1 MNYIKPELVALVPL
15 LNVIGQAIKKKTD
28 SKKLLKIVLLL
39 SGFTLSTVY
48 GLISSR
54 HTGMG
59 RILDAIVMTG
69 LVQGTLIT
77 LLSFGTY
84 DAAIKPLLKKEA

>member
-15 LNVIGQAIKKKTD
+15 LNVIGQAIKKRTD
-28 SKKLLKIVLLL
+28 NKKLLMILLFVF
-39 SGFTLSTVY
+39 GFVLSTVY

-54 HTGMG
+54 YTGRG
-59 RILDAIVMTG
+59 RILDAVVMTG
-69 LVQGTLIT
+69 LIQGTLAT